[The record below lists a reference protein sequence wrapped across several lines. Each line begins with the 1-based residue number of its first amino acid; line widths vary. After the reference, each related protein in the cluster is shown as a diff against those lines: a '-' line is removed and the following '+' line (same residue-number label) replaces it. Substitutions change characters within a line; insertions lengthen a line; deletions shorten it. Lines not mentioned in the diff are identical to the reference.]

1 MRASNLYKRELWAT
15 RTGLILAMAG
25 NAIGLGNFLRFP
37 VQAAEN
43 GGGAFMVPYIIAF
56 IFLGIP
62 LMWVEWAIGRY
73 GGERGHGTTPA
84 IFNLIWNSPISR
96 IIGVFGL
103 WIPLVVAIYYIYIE
117 SWTLGYS
124 IHFLFGNSPVLPPDG
139 ITNATEYVKPFS
151 NFLSNYIGTG
161 EGTFLK
167 PSYMAYFAFVIT
179 ILLNFYILRRGIS
192 RGIELFAKFALP
204 ALFIMATILLIR
216 VLTLKTPNGNA
227 IQGLNFLWS
236 PDFSA
241 LTNPN
246 VWIAAAGQIFF
257 TLSLGFGA
265 IITYASYVKANEDIT
280 LSGLTSATL
289 NETAE
294 VVLGGSIAI
303 PAAVAFFGVAG
314 AVSIAQS
321 GAFNLGFV
329 SLPAIF
335 ASIPGTIIGIPSGQ
349 ILGFLWFFLLFF
361 AGLTSSVAITQ
372 PIVAFFEDEFGL
384 ERKKAVSLT
393 ILIML
398 VSVILVVFVGQTL
411 DEWDFWAGT
420 IGVVIFGL
428 IELIMFMWVF
438 GGNKAWDEINRHG
451 IIKVPR
457 FFYYV
462 LRYITPLF
470 LLFVIGWWFYEFLPA
485 QFQKASWNIWLA
497 RLYIIGLFVFLSV
510 LVFISD
516 RRKKASNGT

>member
-1 MRASNLYKRELWAT
+1 MHEKRELWFT

-43 GGGAFMVPYIIAF
+43 GGGAFMIPYVIAF
-56 IFLGIP
+56 FLIGIP
-62 LMWVEWAIGRY
+62 IMWLEWGIGRY
-73 GGERGHGTTPA
+73 GGVRGHGTTPA
-84 IFNLIWNSPISR
+84 IFGLFWDSPLAK

-103 WIPLVVAIYYIYIE
+103 WIPLVVSIYYIYIE

-124 IHFLFGNSPVLPPDG
+124 IHFLLGTGPSLPAG
-139 ITNATEYVKPFS
+139 TEISAKEYLKPFS
-151 NFLSNYIGTG
+151 DFLGFYIGSG
-161 EGTFLK
+161 GGDFFK
-167 PSYMAYFAFVIT
+167 PSSMAYIAFAATFIINLF
-179 ILLNFYILRRGIS
+179 ILMRGIS
-192 RGIELFAKFALP
+192 RGIEIFAKFALP
-204 ALFIMATILLIR
+204 ALFIMALILVIR
-216 VLTLKTPNGNA
+216 VLTLKTSSGSA
-227 IQGLNFLWS
+227 IEGLNFLWK
-236 PDFSA
+236 PDLSA
-241 LTNPN
+241 LYNPG

-265 IITYASYVKANEDIT
+265 IITYASYIREDQDIT

-335 ASIPGTIIGIPSGQ
+335 ASIPGEFLGIAVGQ
-349 ILGFLWFFLLFF
+349 FMGFLWFFLLFF

-372 PIVAFFEDEFGL
+372 PVIAFFEDEYGI
-384 ERKKAVSLT
+384 ERKKSVLIT
-393 ILIML
+393 MGIILL
-398 VSVILVVFVGQTL
+398 SVLLVVFVSQTL

-420 IGVVIFGL
+420 IGVVLFGLLELIIFMWIFG
-428 IELIMFMWVF
+428 
-438 GGNKAWDEINRHG
+438 GDKAWVEINRYG
-451 IIKVPR
+451 IIKAPR
-457 FFYYV
+457 IFYYV
-462 LRYITPLF
+462 LKYITPVF
-470 LLFVIGWWFYEFLPA
+470 LLILIVTWGYDSLTQE
-485 QFQKASWNIWLA
+485 FQKTNWRIWTA
-497 RLYIIGLFVFLSV
+497 RGYLVGLFIVLTV
-510 LVFISD
+510 LVFIASA
-516 RRKKASNGT
+516 RRRNTNGT